1 MPRFSGDQ
9 ELELQLPSGRKVS
22 ELRFSKSKLSNSSF
36 LSYVKYFVIVLQDG
50 ELCSDFRWLTVWCRL
65 FSVNFGYVSMSP

>member
-22 ELRFSKSKLSNSSF
+22 ELRFSKSKLSNNTFFVICEIFLSSSF
-36 LSYVKYFVIVLQDG
+36 FKMAIYVLISGGLP
-50 ELCSDFRWLTVWCRL
+50 
-65 FSVNFGYVSMSP
+65 FGADSSRSTLVTCP